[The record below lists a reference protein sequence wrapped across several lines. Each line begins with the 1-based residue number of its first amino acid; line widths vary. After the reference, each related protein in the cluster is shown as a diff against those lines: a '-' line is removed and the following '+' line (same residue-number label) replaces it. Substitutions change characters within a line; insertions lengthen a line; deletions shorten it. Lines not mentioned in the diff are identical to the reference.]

1 MNSQQLGVSVA
12 IAVLLAA
19 VFFIDVRTGLGFT
32 PWLLYV
38 IPLGLT
44 YWIASVYSPLMV
56 AAVCIALMFVG
67 YAFSPPLV
75 PPPIALTNRLFGTAT
90 FLAIA
95 GLIVAYKLLARR
107 LSLLTDQLRQELFE
121 RTQDLGRAVRV
132 LKAEMAIKS
141 RDVPLTDQELGR
153 HLTNVL
159 VVESRRLQEQFG
171 QFEEGK
177 VLSAE
182 HRLEETRKELDRLT
196 KQLEQFNATCLA
208 GNVNEAL
215 GPVAKSGPHHRR
227 RQVAVADENFFRWRS
242 KLFKCG
248 VANPFHAVL
257 TDPMGHTGFGLNE
270 VEVCCTPRTLTS
282 HGTLPV

>member
-1 MNSQQLGVSVA
+1 MKFSQLGVSVA

-19 VFFIDVRTGLGFT
+19 VFLIDVRAGLGFT

-67 YAFSPPLV
+67 YALSPPLV
-75 PPPIALTNRLFGTAT
+75 PPPIALTNRLFGTVT
-90 FLAIA
+90 FLAMA

-141 RDVPLTDQELGR
+141 REAAPIAEEELSR

-159 VVESRRLQEQFG
+159 VVESRRLKEQFG

-182 HRLEETRKELDRLT
+182 HRLEETRHELDRLT
-196 KQLEQFNATCLA
+196 KQLEQFQRDLLSR
-208 GNVNEAL
+208 ER
-215 GPVAKSGPHHRR
+215 P
-227 RQVAVADENFFRWRS
+227 
-242 KLFKCG
+242 
-248 VANPFHAVL
+248 
-257 TDPMGHTGFGLNE
+257 
-270 VEVCCTPRTLTS
+270 
-282 HGTLPV
+282 

>member
-1 MNSQQLGVSVA
+1 MKSQQLGVSVA

-44 YWIASVYSPLMV
+44 YWIAAVYSPLMV
-56 AAVCIALMFVG
+56 ATVCIALMFVG
-67 YAFSPPLV
+67 YALSPPLV
-75 PPPIALTNRLFGTAT
+75 PPPIALTNRLFGTVT

-132 LKAEMAIKS
+132 LRAEMAIKS
-141 RDVPLTDQELGR
+141 QDVSTLTDQELGR
-153 HLTNVL
+153 QLTNVL

-171 QFEEGK
+171 QFEEGR

-196 KQLEQFNATCLA
+196 KQLEQFQRDL
-208 GNVNEAL
+208 L
-215 GPVAKSGPHHRR
+215 RR
-227 RQVAVADENFFRWRS
+227 EGQ
-242 KLFKCG
+242 
-248 VANPFHAVL
+248 
-257 TDPMGHTGFGLNE
+257 
-270 VEVCCTPRTLTS
+270 
-282 HGTLPV
+282 

>member
-1 MNSQQLGVSVA
+1 MKSQQLGVSVA

-19 VFFIDVRTGLGFT
+19 VFFVDVRTGLGFT

-44 YWIASVYSPLMV
+44 YLIASLYSPLIV
-56 AAVCIALMFVG
+56 AALCIALMFVG
-67 YAFSPPLV
+67 YALSPPLV
-75 PPPIALTNRLFGTAT
+75 PPPIALTNRLFGTVT

-132 LKAEMAIKS
+132 LKAEMSIKS
-141 RDVPLTDQELGR
+141 RDVSTLTGQELGR
-153 HLTNVL
+153 HLTDVL

-171 QFEEGK
+171 QFEQGK

-182 HRLEETRKELDRLT
+182 HRLEETRNELDRLT
-196 KQLEQFNATCLA
+196 KQLEEFQRDLLSR
-208 GNVNEAL
+208 E
-215 GPVAKSGPHHRR
+215 P
-227 RQVAVADENFFRWRS
+227 Q
-242 KLFKCG
+242 
-248 VANPFHAVL
+248 
-257 TDPMGHTGFGLNE
+257 
-270 VEVCCTPRTLTS
+270 
-282 HGTLPV
+282 

>member
-1 MNSQQLGVSVA
+1 MISQQLGVSVA
-12 IAVLLAA
+12 ISVLLAA

-44 YWIASVYSPLMV
+44 YWVASVYSPLMV
-56 AAVCIALMFVG
+56 AVVCIALMFVG
-67 YAFSPPLV
+67 YALSPPLV
-75 PPPIALTNRLFGTAT
+75 PPPIALTNRLFGTVT
-90 FLAIA
+90 FLAIG

-141 RDVPLTDQELGR
+141 RDVLPLTDQELGR

-182 HRLEETRKELDRLT
+182 HRLEETRNELDRLT
-196 KQLEQFNATCLA
+196 KQLEQFQRDLFSR
-208 GNVNEAL
+208 E
-215 GPVAKSGPHHRR
+215 
-227 RQVAVADENFFRWRS
+227 RQ
-242 KLFKCG
+242 
-248 VANPFHAVL
+248 
-257 TDPMGHTGFGLNE
+257 
-270 VEVCCTPRTLTS
+270 
-282 HGTLPV
+282 

>member
-1 MNSQQLGVSVA
+1 MKFQQLGVSVA

-67 YAFSPPLV
+67 YALSPPLV
-75 PPPIALTNRLFGTAT
+75 PPPIALTNRLFGTVT

-121 RTQDLGRAVRV
+121 RTQDLGRTVRV

-141 RDVPLTDQELGR
+141 RDVLPLTDQELGR

-182 HRLEETRKELDRLT
+182 HRLEETRNELDRLT
-196 KQLEQFNATCLA
+196 KQLEDFQRELLSR
-208 GNVNEAL
+208 E
-215 GPVAKSGPHHRR
+215 
-227 RQVAVADENFFRWRS
+227 RQ
-242 KLFKCG
+242 
-248 VANPFHAVL
+248 
-257 TDPMGHTGFGLNE
+257 
-270 VEVCCTPRTLTS
+270 
-282 HGTLPV
+282 